1 MGDDGK
7 RRIGLGRSYAEDAT
21 GGGKFLTRKTSY
33 DACLSEKSL
42 NSRVAA
48 GNGTR
53 MTGSRPTAT
62 LTTSGL
68 DGGYA
73 TTFADKTTGVEE
85 QFIRI

>member
-21 GGGKFLTRKTSY
+21 GSGKFLTRKTSY

-42 NSRVAA
+42 NGRVAA

-73 TTFADKTTGVEE
+73 TALSDQAAGMEE
-85 QFIRI
+85 QFIGI